1 MVSTVIDE
9 CVEGAELDAM
19 ESILRRL
26 YNDLGA
32 RRQGMLLSCCACQL
46 LLPVPAAAAFPL
58 WAPSQKGALSQVKE
72 DLLDSV
78 GV

>member
-1 MVSTVIDE
+1 MVDK
-9 CVEGAELDAM
+9 CLEGAEPDAM

-32 RRQGMLLSCCACQL
+32 RRQGVLLRYCARQL

-58 WAPSQKGALSQVKE
+58 WRFHKPNKV
-72 DLLDSV
+72 LLDSV
-78 GV
+78 RV